1 MKIEHRTLNE
11 RAYDEIREGL
21 ISGKFPPGQPLV
33 IRTLAESYGISIT
46 PVRDALQRLVAER
59 LLEVLPNRSIA
70 VPYLKVETFLEL
82 ARIRTVLEGLAGEMA
97 TEHLQL
103 AHIQKLDRL
112 IGLSEEA
119 IRKRDGASYAKVNQK
134 FHFTIYSEC
143 GSPILLRMITE
154 LWSQVG
160 PFFTHLLDSG
170 AYTEIAN
177 DQHRQI
183 LAAIEERDAQSVK
196 AHIVA
201 DITSAASA
209 LSQYMQSRCAPACTA
224 TGRSLRK

>member
-1 MKIEHRTLNE
+1 
-11 RAYDEIREGL
+11 
-21 ISGKFPPGQPLV
+21 
-33 IRTLAESYGISIT
+33 
-46 PVRDALQRLVAER
+46 
-59 LLEVLPNRSIA
+59 VLPNRSIA

-103 AHIQKLDRL
+103 VHIQKLDKL

-119 IRKRDGASYAKVNQK
+119 IRKSDGALYAKVNQK
-134 FHFTIYSEC
+134 FHFTIYAEC
-143 GSPILLRMITE
+143 ASPILLRMITE

-170 AYTEIAN
+170 AYNKIAN

-183 LAAIEERDAQSVK
+183 LAAIEQRNAQSVK
-196 AHIVA
+196 EHIVE
-201 DITSAASA
+201 DINSAANA
-209 LSQYMQSRCAPACTA
+209 LHSYIDAR
-224 TGRSLRK
+224 RL